1 MVIVIVFSLIAFFF
15 GLCLLFYKFV
25 FLRDPKR
32 SIPSGNA
39 IVAPADGKIIK
50 IIKLDDIDNI
60 KIKKGLVG
68 KIKTL
73 VPDNCKEG
81 YLITIMMNLFN
92 VHIQR
97 APLSGKVFSVNHS
110 SGTFKNV
117 VYGDKFE
124 NGLINE
130 KNEIVIDNAKLGKI
144 KVIQIAGYLARRIEC
159 FVKENQK
166 INKGQ
171 RIGRILMGSQVSLI
185 LPKNTRLLCK
195 IGDNVKSGSTV
206 IAENA

>member
-1 MVIVIVFSLIAFFF
+1 MFCFLS
-15 GLCLLFYKFV
+15 YKFI

-32 SIPSGNA
+32 KIPSGNN

-50 IIKLDDIDNI
+50 IVRLKDINKL
-60 KIKKGLVG
+60 KIKKGLIG

-73 VPDNCKEG
+73 MPNNCKDG

-97 APLSGKVFSVNHS
+97 SPIEGTVLSTKHS
-110 SGTFKNV
+110 PGSFKNA

-124 NGLINE
+124 NGIQNE
-130 KNEIVIDNAKLGKI
+130 KNEIIIKNKKLEKI
-144 KVIQIAGYLARRIEC
+144 KVIQIAGFLARRIEC

-166 INKGQ
+166 INKGKK
-171 RIGRILMGSQVSLI
+171 IGRIVLGSQVSLI
-185 LPKNTRLLCK
+185 LPKKARLK
-195 IGDNVKSGSTV
+195 VKVGGYVKAGET
-206 IAENA
+206 ILAEY